1 MNATNEI
8 RQLRASARRL
18 IEHATLA
25 RHPATKSAYRAAAL
39 TLRNAADLIEKE
51 LEEGKP

>member
-1 MNATNEI
+1 MNADEAAKLHAT
-8 RQLRASARRL
+8 ARRL
-18 IEHATLA
+18 LEYAAHAQ
-25 RHPATKSAYRAAAL
+25 HPATKSAYRSAAL